1 MRMRRAGRR
10 LNGRWIERPEPGP
23 AARLGIVIS
32 HSYNNQMPRPSQNID
47 QALLDAGLALLPQTG
62 CRNLSVRQITEHAG
76 VNLGMFHYHFRTKDN
91 FVRAVLERMYEEMFS
106 ALVLQVSPSAPAIT
120 NLSNLLHT
128 LAKFARKHR
137 LLMVRLV
144 SETMSGE
151 ALPADF
157 LKRNVPRHLKLI
169 AETVARGQ
177 RDGTIV
183 AGPIPMLV
191 SFVVGAIAG
200 PLLMGSALEQ
210 HGLVGT
216 DALAGLRAHVVS
228 ESAIDE
234 RIALV
239 IRALQVEPGKE
250 IGGTR

>member
-1 MRMRRAGRR
+1 
-10 LNGRWIERPEPGP
+10 
-23 AARLGIVIS
+23 
-32 HSYNNQMPRPSQNID
+32 MPRPSQNID

-62 CRNLSVRQITEHAG
+62 CRNFSVRQLTEHAG

-106 ALVLQVSPSAPAIT
+106 ELTLQVNPSAPAIA
-120 NLSNLLHT
+120 NLCNLLHT
-128 LAKFARKHR
+128 LAKFAREHR

-151 ALPADF
+151 TLPADF

-177 RDGTIV
+177 HDETIV

-191 SFVVGAIAG
+191 SFIVGAIAG

-210 HGLVGT
+210 HGLVGA
-216 DALAGLRAHVVS
+216 DALARLRAHVVS
-228 ESAIDE
+228 QSAIDE

-239 IRALQVEPGKE
+239 MRAVRAEPDHRVEE
-250 IGGTR
+250 HDAA